1 VIGPNSEVVGPM
13 VFKREV
19 ELFVHES
26 ARIGRVEGAEAKPYS
41 GSELP

>member
-1 VIGPNSEVVGPM
+1 VIGPDSEVVGAI

-26 ARIGRVEGAEAKPYS
+26 ARIGRVDGAEAKRYS